1 MDTIILSDTAILGS
15 DYQSTKEGI
24 CCLKVL
30 QSKGY
35 KLIVLSNRP
44 ELCMRKIGVFVSD
57 DGKISYR
64 YLGSCDIKGNGVDII
79 FHDDKHIIEEINMKY
94 DYTIFGNGICT
105 FNKQDELIYQGKF
118 ITRETLNEMVKIF
131 RESGYRSYGELQ
143 NLSKDKHGDR
153 CFSGREDV
161 YKFFTPTIGTTKITN
176 DIYGMQCSSRSVI
189 EDNSIIDKI
198 ENEIPSIVG
207 YLLNSKPCFYQKS
220 VNKLATLH
228 YLANNY
234 DINIAESI
242 ILLSEVTD
250 DVINSKYKASNLT
263 TEDNN
268 SVKYESI
275 NHVLKKVI

>member
-44 ELCMRKIGVFVSD
+44 ELCMRKIGAFVSD

-176 DIYGMQCSSRSVI
+176 DIYGMQCSSRSVL

-220 VNKLATLH
+220 ANKLAALH